1 MQIRKGRLVGHAS
14 QCGAGALMQSIP
26 VIDLSGTALL

>member
-14 QCGAGALMQSIP
+14 QRGADALIQSIP
-26 VIDLSGTALL
+26 VIDLSGTVLL